1 MIGSAD
7 KYACS
12 SYTLVYFC
20 SRHGSAAPIA
30 LLPPSYFPLTI
41 WDWITLIL
49 SLSFETFD
57 RKRKKENKTRRRKET
72 RKRNG
77 NEDEI
82 GGKIGR
88 GQEREVGG
96 KGVY

>member
-1 MIGSAD
+1 MAM
-7 KYACS
+7 
-12 SYTLVYFC
+12 
-20 SRHGSAAPIA
+20 AAHR
-30 LLPPSYFPLTI
+30 LLLSCPLPTFPLTI

-57 RKRKKENKTRRRKET
+57 RKRKKENQIRRRKET
-72 RKRNG
+72 GRWNG

-82 GGKIGR
+82 GEKIGR

>member
-1 MIGSAD
+1 MHVLAALWYISAVGMEAD
-7 KYACS
+7 RLLLSCP
-12 SYTLVYFC
+12 L
-20 SRHGSAAPIA
+20 PI
-30 LLPPSYFPLTI
+30 FPLTI

-49 SLSFETFD
+49 SLSFEIFD
-57 RKRKKENKTRRRKET
+57 RKRKRKNQIRRRKET
-72 RKRNG
+72 GRWNG